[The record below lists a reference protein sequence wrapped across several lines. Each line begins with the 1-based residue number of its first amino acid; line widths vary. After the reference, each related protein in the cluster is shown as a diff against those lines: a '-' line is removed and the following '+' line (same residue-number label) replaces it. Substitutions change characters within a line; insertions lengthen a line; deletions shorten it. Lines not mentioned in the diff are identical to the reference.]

1 MELGINSFVR
11 LNIDEEVDKINP
23 CTPLGEEMKMTNRG
37 MIKNYKILIAG
48 VGGQGIVYLS
58 NIIVEAA
65 MIAKIP
71 VSVSEI
77 HGLSQRGGVVTSG
90 IGLGE
95 HCTGFYGTAGVDF
108 LIGLEPLETQRC
120 ISYLHK
126 NSCVIFG
133 NNRIQPYSVN
143 AQMASYPDVNEFAGY
158 LKKECREVTYIGGF
172 PKEIDAV
179 LYNIFMLGRA
189 TRMETFPLTAG
200 QLEEAINANVT
211 GYFKEKT
218 LTAFKLGMNYTE

>member
-1 MELGINSFVR
+1 MLVC
-11 LNIDEEVDKINP
+11 K
-23 CTPLGEEMKMTNRG
+23 
-37 MIKNYKILIAG
+37 KILIAG

-65 MIAKIP
+65 MLSNIP

-95 HCTGFYGTAGVDF
+95 HTTGFYGTAGIDL

-120 ISYLHK
+120 LSYLHK

-133 NNRIQPYSVN
+133 NYRVQPYSVN
-143 AQMASYPDVNEFAGY
+143 AQMAEYPDINSFAKY
-158 LKKECREVTYIGGF
+158 LGEQCKEVVFIEKF
-172 PKEIDAV
+172 PEGIDAV
-179 LYNIFMLGRA
+179 LFNVFLLGRA
-189 TRMETFPLTAG
+189 TRMKDFPFEANKI
-200 QLEEAINANVT
+200 EEAIINTVT
-211 GYFKEKT
+211 AYHKEKT
-218 LTAFKLGMNYTE
+218 VKAFKLGVEFELKKQSA